1 MAAHCN
7 EHNSSQLQSAQTVES
22 DVLKEVKSL
31 ARAINTLD
39 TNICNA
45 RFSSSTKPPSLM
57 DELAQT
63 SVEMDLAQSQNAEK
77 SGWRKLGSKNVWRSD
92 WTDYDARQQRRENQ
106 QKAKDKARRRRK
118 ARRQRHSSSKI
129 SKDKRENTP
138 SCSYFNYNNDSVRQP
153 ATTFLPPDKD
163 LLAAA
168 KVTFSKPPVKKQH
181 GIRFQKGET
190 LNPYPVDDQFPQ
202 TSPTPTSNWTFG
214 PALRNSFSQHC
225 TSCSC
230 ERSCFPTI

>member
-7 EHNSSQLQSAQTVES
+7 EHNSSQLQSVQTVES

-39 TNICNA
+39 TNIYNA

-106 QKAKDKARRRRK
+106 QKAKDKARRRRE
-118 ARRQRHSSSKI
+118 ARSQWHNNSVYSNGNARPNLSDKMDYNYLSTNKNSKI

-138 SCSYFNYNNDSVRQP
+138 SCSYYN
-153 ATTFLPPDKD
+153 
-163 LLAAA
+163 
-168 KVTFSKPPVKKQH
+168 
-181 GIRFQKGET
+181 
-190 LNPYPVDDQFPQ
+190 
-202 TSPTPTSNWTFG
+202 
-214 PALRNSFSQHC
+214 
-225 TSCSC
+225 
-230 ERSCFPTI
+230 